1 MRHAFRQ
8 RLTEE
13 EEESVFVSMTDMTV
27 SFLFIVM
34 ILLAFFATQ
43 ITPGETVPKHE
54 LEEAERVIE
63 ERDLQISQLLE
74 ELQSY
79 RTGDPTIIPRLQAE
93 SARLEAR
100 VRELEGDIAA
110 LYEELDLDDGDNAVA
125 RISLLREE
133 LQRLHELL
141 AESSDENLIEQ
152 YNTLVSFQ
160 RAEILHDLRDR
171 IVAAD
176 PSIDVSISRNQD
188 ALQFR
193 GDGLFASN
201 STTPSRQGR
210 EKMRLIAAILQDVV
224 ACFSLGDPS
233 TISGTCNEHVAI
245 VDALQIEGHADSI
258 GSDTYNMDLSARRG
272 AAIYGEMIKA
282 NPLLLDFMNL
292 REQPVLS
299 VSGYGEGRP
308 IADETV
314 PGGRDANR
322 RIDIRFI
329 MFSPADEVSI
339 PSGLDDLARV
349 QDLLLGGQHE

>member
-8 RLTEE
+8 RLSEE

-34 ILLAFFATQ
+34 ILLAFFASQ
-43 ITPGETVPKHE
+43 IAPGETVPKHE

-93 SARLEAR
+93 KARLEAR

-110 LYEELDLDDGDNAVA
+110 IHEELDLDDGDNAVA

-141 AESSDENLIEQ
+141 AESSDENLIER
-152 YNTLVSFQ
+152 YNTLVSLQ

-210 EKMRLIAAILQDVV
+210 EKMRLIAGILQDVV

-233 TISGTCNEHVAI
+233 AISGTCNEHVAI
-245 VDALQIEGHADSI
+245 VDALQIEGHADSV

-272 AAIYGEMIKA
+272 AAIYGEMIEA

-339 PSGLDDLARV
+339 PSSLDDLARV
-349 QDLLLGGQHE
+349 RDLLLGGRSE

>member
-8 RLTEE
+8 RLSEE

-43 ITPGETVPKHE
+43 MTPGETVPKHM
-54 LEEAERVIE
+54 LDEAESIIE
-63 ERDLQISQLLE
+63 QRDLQVRQLLA
-74 ELQSY
+74 ELESY
-79 RTGDPTIIPRLQAE
+79 RSGDPGIIPKLQAE
-93 SARLEAR
+93 KAQLEAR
-100 VRELEGDIAA
+100 VRALEEDIDAIHAELELA
-110 LYEELDLDDGDNAVA
+110 DGDTAVA
-125 RISLLREE
+125 RISLLRNE
-133 LQRLHELL
+133 LQRLHALL
-141 AESSDENLIEQ
+141 SASSDENLIER
-152 YNTLVSFQ
+152 YNTVVSLQ
-160 RAEILHDLRDR
+160 RAKILHVLRER

-210 EKMRLIAAILQDVV
+210 AKMRLIAGILQDVI
-224 ACFSLGDPS
+224 ACFALGEPS
-233 TISGTCNEHVAI
+233 TLGSTCNEDIAVI
-245 VDALQIEGHADSI
+245 DALQIEGHADSV
-258 GSDTYNMDLSARRG
+258 GSDNHNMDLSARRG
-272 AAIYGEMIKA
+272 AAIYGEMIAA
-282 NPLLLDFMNL
+282 NPQLLGFINL
-292 REQPVLS
+292 RAQPVLS

-308 IADETV
+308 IADEAL

-329 MFSPADEVSI
+329 MFSPVDEASI
-339 PSGLDDLARV
+339 PSGLDDLARI
-349 QDLLLGGQHE
+349 QKLLQGGEFE